1 MEPKK
6 NENADLERQRGTY
19 FLIGLVCSLL
29 FVLGIFWIG
38 TSEGEVAN
46 LGVLFEDVEQIE
58 IPQTE
63 QKVKPPPPP
72 PPPVLKVVE
81 DTEILDEEEDII
93 EETEVDENTAID
105 IPDVEPVEEVEE
117 DQVFMVVED
126 MPAFPGGEQKMFE
139 FIAQNTVYPQLARE
153 SGVTGIVHVYFV
165 VGKDGR
171 VGDVRVLRG
180 IGGGCDEEAVRVV
193 KSMPKWSPGKQRGKP
208 VKVQYTIPIRF
219 FLR

>member
-6 NENADLERQRGTY
+6 NENADLEPKRGTFY
-19 FLIGLVCSLL
+19 LIGMVCSLM
-29 FVLGIFWIG
+29 FVLAIFKIG
-38 TSEGEVAN
+38 SGGGEQAN

-117 DQVFMVVED
+117 DQIFMVVED

-139 FIAQNTVYPQLARE
+139 YIGQNTVYPQLARE

-165 VGKDGR
+165 VGKDGK
-171 VGDVRVLRG
+171 VDDVRVLRG

-193 KSMPKWSPGKQRGKP
+193 KSMPRWTPGKQRGKP